1 MERKDAV
8 RSETVRPQRRFPPHE
23 MRLAASN
30 KHGGGNPIESR
41 GDGLSLWS
49 LPRRFEG
56 GKCQKKGGEE
66 EEQDE

>member
-1 MERKDAV
+1 MERKVAV

-23 MRLAASN
+23 MRMAASN
-30 KHGGGNPIESR
+30 KHGGGNPIEGR

-56 GKCQKKGGEE
+56 EKMPKKGEE